1 LEEGAMTV
9 PARVNDTD
17 RRAECTF
24 CRIIERQI
32 PACVIDEDDAV
43 IVFLSLG
50 NHPMVVPKKHIPDL
64 YAMDDETGARVMAK
78 TIQIAKAVKRALR
91 CDGIYL
97 TQTNG
102 HAAGQD
108 VFHFH
113 LHVYPCWDGQELED
127 IVRFA
132 RSVAA
137 RVDAS
142 EEARASTM
150 HKIRAALAAQ

>member
-1 LEEGAMTV
+1 MNTLAK
-9 PARVNDTD
+9 VNHTD
-17 RRAECTF
+17 RRAGCTF
-24 CRIIERQI
+24 CQIVERQI
-32 PACVIDEDDAV
+32 PAYVIDEDDAV
-43 IVFLSLG
+43 IVFLSLS
-50 NHPMVVPKKHIPDL
+50 NHPMVVPKKHIPDI
-64 YAMDDETGARVMAK
+64 YAMSEEIGARVMAK
-78 TIQIAKAVKRALR
+78 TIEIAKAVKNALH

-97 TQTNG
+97 TQANE

-137 RVDAS
+137 RVDATD
-142 EEARASTM
+142 EARASTM
-150 HKIRAALAAQ
+150 HKIRAALAA

>member
-1 LEEGAMTV
+1 MTM
-9 PARVNDTD
+9 PASVNHTD

-24 CRIIERQI
+24 CQIVERQI
-32 PACVIDEDDAV
+32 PAFIIDEDDAV

-50 NHPMVVPKKHIPDL
+50 NHPLVVTKQHVPDI
-64 YAMDDETGARVMAK
+64 YAMDEKTGARVMAK
-78 TIQIAKAVKRALR
+78 TIEIAKAVKRALR

-113 LHVYPCWDGQELED
+113 THVYPCWEGQELED
-127 IVRFA
+127 IIRFA

-137 RVDAS
+137 RVETT
-142 EEARASTM
+142 EEARARTM
-150 HKIRAALAAQ
+150 VKIRAALAAP